1 MSKPKVTLT
10 NEQKEMCPW
19 LAKIPQHNPNDNSTD
34 ANLHLKAT
42 FDCYQIL
49 WNNPSLALTCHSW
62 LQDRISNSDLVDQ
75 DEFFVPEPMMVSNLP
90 LEWVCAYLISM
101 RVGWTEALLGGMKA
115 YDRGQICNLLCGYL
129 NCSPML
135 KLGKYGGHKLV
146 VKHAFDMRR
155 QSVSPRFASIKS
167 EATAKQSVD
176 EVGCVSFGDV
186 GIYTLVTGADKLA
199 HEVKHQPMRDIA
211 AVTSKH
217 IDESWFMARNFSD
230 SKAVIQMDGSK
241 TVKHLL
247 CDYFGKNAS
256 NKEPQLQGKSKVWE
270 SLMD

>member
-1 MSKPKVTLT
+1 
-10 NEQKEMCPW
+10 
-19 LAKIPQHNPNDNSTD
+19 
-34 ANLHLKAT
+34 
-42 FDCYQIL
+42 
-49 WNNPSLALTCHSW
+49 
-62 LQDRISNSDLVDQ
+62 
-75 DEFFVPEPMMVSNLP
+75 MMVSNLP

-101 RVGWTEALLGGMKA
+101 RVGWTDALLGGMKA

-146 VKHAFDMRR
+146 AKHAFDMRR
-155 QSVSPRFASIKS
+155 QSISPRFASIKS
-167 EATAKQSVD
+167 EATATQSVD
-176 EVGCVSFGDV
+176 DVGFVSFGDV

-199 HEVKHQPMRDIA
+199 HEDKHQPMRDVA

-247 CDYFGKNAS
+247 CDYFGKNAGP

-270 SLMD
+270 SLMDHQRVEANKRVATEGTVAKPDMVLHDATKAAQQESAKRARERMHAKPEEKPTRARVCVAPTTT